1 MYALSI
7 YAPSGWIKQFTAYV
21 QNIKKKSHALYNR
34 DINVDFFCVFTGK
47 NHVHE
52 HKSKK

>member
-1 MYALSI
+1 MRPVVGLSNLPPTYRI
-7 YAPSGWIKQFTAYV
+7 L
-21 QNIKKKSHALYNR
+21 KKKSHALYNR